1 MTRFVVVGLLTLL
14 SGCASAPAPVA
25 KAPSL
30 TVEEVLK
37 EPLLANSIM
46 RDEGML
52 SFQVSIPARDLK
64 TTQSTQSTLQI
75 QASCDATR
83 ASLVFMQTTFVS
95 STRPISRK
103 LEMNNPLSPALVA
116 RLAQNPSFTTACA
129 QTSPSDWRI
138 VSGSGAERRLMID
151 RNSIKVEG
159 PSRLFWGA
167 VDEPALLT
175 DADYKV
181 LFGQTRNRYQADCT
195 RQTYRVLSVFK
206 LDEKDQITRG
216 TVLSD
221 SAEKTFGQSA
231 DVRELLNAACA
242 PAPQLSTLAL
252 YSPRNKVAP
261 TYESGPVKAD
271 VLKSIA
277 DLNLP
282 PPQKAIKHVV
292 FKSHNTGYLGSA
304 PSQSEQRYE
313 TDPQSGQLQLQ
324 WPGKVSETRS
334 VNFRGLLTL
343 RLDSQH
349 IDRQLPV
356 SYAVDTEKLTFTGDW
371 RAMVVGSSLGYQ
383 ITQQRR
389 STLKGNSVNVE
400 SLNCVVERQIEAS
413 QVNSSLQGSAK
424 ELGCK
429 LEGGELK
436 ATATMYYLQ
445 DYGYF
450 FRTRYQVGWITDVR
464 TNLISVE

>member
-1 MTRFVVVGLLTLL
+1 MTRFAVVGLLTLL

-25 KAPSL
+25 KAPSM

-37 EPLLANSIM
+37 EPLLPNSII
-46 RDEGML
+46 RDGEML

-64 TTQSTQSTLQI
+64 TTQSTLQI
-75 QASCDATR
+75 QASCDATH
-83 ASLVFMQTTFVS
+83 ASLMFMQTTFVS
-95 STRPISRK
+95 STRPLFRK
-103 LEMNNPLSPALVA
+103 LAMNNPLSPALA
-116 RLAQNPSFTTACA
+116 AILAQNPSFTTACA

-138 VSGSGAERRLMID
+138 VSASGAERRLVID

-167 VDEPALLT
+167 IDEPALLT

-181 LFGQTRNRYQADCT
+181 LFGQTRNRYQVDCT

-206 LDEKDQITRG
+206 LDEKDQIARG
-216 TVLSD
+216 TLLSD

-231 DVRELLNAACA
+231 DVRDLLNAACT
-242 PAPQLSTLAL
+242 PTQQLSTLAL
-252 YSPRNKVAP
+252 YSPRSKVALS
-261 TYESGPVKAD
+261 YESGPVKAD

-282 PPQKAIKHVV
+282 PPQKAIKHLVL
-292 FKSHNTGYLGSA
+292 KSHNAGYLGSA

-324 WPGKVSETRS
+324 WPGKVSDTRS

-343 RLDSQH
+343 RLDSH
-349 IDRQLPV
+349 HTDRQLPV

-389 STLKGNSVNVE
+389 STLKGNSVDVE
-400 SLNCVVERQIEAS
+400 SVNCVVERQIEAS
-413 QVNSSLQGSAK
+413 QLNSSLQGSAK

-464 TNLISVE
+464 TNLVSVE